1 MFFSLICSRSTKVSL
16 ITHHLSLNMSVLIFV
31 ELDNGAIK
39 KSSLEAIYYGAKVA
53 EDTQSTAT
61 VLAIGHADADAL
73 KLAGK
78 YGAKKVLYAADEK
91 LSHENSLAYADVL
104 TQAAEQEGS
113 RVIVLAKSG
122 LGDAVAARAAAKL
135 KAAIV
140 SGVTDL
146 PDTSSGF
153 TVTRAIYTGKA
164 FATVEMNSDVKVLV
178 VRKNAVEAVETEA
191 DASVEAFTPPL
202 RDADFVATV
211 KNVEKASSELSL
223 TDADIIVSGGRGM
236 KGPDHWQPLLD
247 LAKALG
253 AATGCSKPVSDL
265 DWRPHHEHIG
275 QTGIKVAPNL
285 YIACGISGAIQHL
298 AGVNGSKCIV
308 VINKDPEAPFFKAA
322 DYGIV
327 GDIFDVLPRLTKA
340 LEAAK

>member
-1 MFFSLICSRSTKVSL
+1 
-16 ITHHLSLNMSVLIFV
+16 MSVLIFV
-31 ELDNGAIK
+31 EIDNGAIK
-39 KSSLEAIYYGAKVA
+39 KSSLEAIYYGSKVA
-53 EDTQSTAT
+53 ENTQSSAT
-61 VLAIGHADADAL
+61 VLAIGAADADAL
-73 KLAGK
+73 KAAGK
-78 YGAKKVLYAADEK
+78 FGAKKVLHAADEK

-104 TQAAEQEGS
+104 VQAAQQEDS
-113 RVIVLAKSG
+113 KIVIMAKSG

-146 PDTSSGF
+146 PDTSGGF
-153 TVTRAIYTGKA
+153 MVTRAIYTGKA
-164 FATVEMNSDVKVLV
+164 FATVEMNTDVKVLV
-178 VRKNAVEAVETEA
+178 VRKNAVEAVETDA
-191 DASVEAFTPPL
+191 QASVESFSPTL
-202 RDADFVATV
+202 RDSDFAATV
-211 KNVEKASSELSL
+211 KNVEKAGSELSL

-236 KGPDHWQPLLD
+236 KGPDHWDPLLE
-247 LAKALG
+247 LAGALG

-298 AGVNGSKCIV
+298 AGVNGSKTIV

-327 GDIFDVLPRLTKA
+327 GDVFDILPRLTKA
-340 LEAAK
+340 VEASK